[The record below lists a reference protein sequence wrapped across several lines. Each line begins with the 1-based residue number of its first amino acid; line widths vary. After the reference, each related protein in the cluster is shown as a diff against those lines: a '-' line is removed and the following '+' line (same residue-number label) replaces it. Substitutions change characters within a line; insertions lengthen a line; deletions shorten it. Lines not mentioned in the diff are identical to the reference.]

1 MARIGQAHLRQ
12 SILRQRGLV
21 KERRKGLK
29 PIDLPPPDG
38 RKTLTMRLLE
48 RQFESSI
55 EVLLMKGSLKEVARM
70 LGVSE
75 ATVSVWRLRL
85 GLRDS
90 GRHAP

>member
-1 MARIGQAHLRQ
+1 MGKAEQRLRA

-48 RQFESSI
+48 RQFETDI
-55 EVLLMKGSLKEVARM
+55 ETLLVRGNLREVAKI
-70 LGVSE
+70 LGISE

-85 GLRDS
+85 GLRNS
-90 GRHAP
+90 GGRSE